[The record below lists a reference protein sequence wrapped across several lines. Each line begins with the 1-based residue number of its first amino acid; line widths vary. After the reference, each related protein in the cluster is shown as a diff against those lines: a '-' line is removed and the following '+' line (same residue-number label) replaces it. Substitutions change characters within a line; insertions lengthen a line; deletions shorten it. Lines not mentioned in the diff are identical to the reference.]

1 MKPLAYRIRPKSFD
15 EIVGQDH
22 LVGKN
27 GVITKMLNQNKLF
40 SMILYG
46 PAGCGKT
53 TIAEI
58 ISNMFPLS
66 SYSFNASCDNK
77 AKLKDIADSAK
88 YHESTICVIDE
99 IHRMKKD
106 VQDFLLPYVENG
118 ELIIIGLTT
127 ENPYRSINPA
137 IRSRCHIYRMNE
149 INKADIITLLK
160 KVIISEKY
168 NELSDDILEY
178 IAITSSCEV
187 RTALN
192 MLEVIEMLDKDEL
205 NIENAKNLIGK
216 KAFQLDDKGEYYYDI
231 ASAMIKSIRGSDP
244 DAALHYLARLI
255 EIGDIEFISRRLLC
269 SAYEDIGLGNP
280 NIGPRVFAATEAAK
294 SLGFPEARLPLAY
307 AVVDL
312 ATSPKSNSTY
322 LGIDDAL
329 ADLEK
334 MTSMKIPP
342 HILNKEL
349 KSGKYEYKYPH
360 DYKNGYVKQQY
371 LPDELKDKVYYNP
384 KTTGQYERAIIEFM
398 KKLKDD
404 KWFVILLN

>member
-15 EIVGQDH
+15 DIVGQDH

-27 GVITKMLNQNKLF
+27 GVITKMLKQDKLF

-58 ISNMFPLS
+58 IANNFPLT
-66 SYSFNASCDNK
+66 SYSFNASTDNK
-77 AKLKDIADSAK
+77 AKLKDIADGAK
-88 YHESTICVIDE
+88 YHENTICIIDE

-106 VQDFLLPYVENG
+106 VQDFLLPYLENG

-149 INKADIITLLK
+149 IEKKDVITLLK
-160 KVIISEKY
+160 KTITSEKY
-168 NELSDDILEY
+168 NELPNDVLEY
-178 IAITSSCEV
+178 IVITSSSEI

-192 MLEVIEMLDKDEL
+192 MLEIIEMLDKDEINL
-205 NIENAKNLIGK
+205 ENAKKLIGK
-216 KAFQLDDKGEYYYDI
+216 KAFQLDEKGEYYYDI

-244 DAALHYLARLI
+244 DASLHYLARLL
-255 EIGDIEFISRRLLC
+255 EIGDIEFICRRLLC

-280 NIGPRVFAATEAAK
+280 NIGPRVWAACEAAK
-294 SLGFPEARLPLAY
+294 ALGLPEARLPLAY

-322 LGIDDAL
+322 LGIDKAI
-329 ADLEK
+329 ADLET
-334 MTSMKIPP
+334 MTSMKIPS

-360 DYKNGYVKQQY
+360 DFKNGYVKQQY
-371 LPDELKDKVYYNP
+371 LPDELIDKIYYEA
-384 KTTGQYERAIIEFM
+384 KTTGSYEKAIIEHM
-398 KKLKDD
+398 KKIK
-404 KWFVILLN
+404 NEA